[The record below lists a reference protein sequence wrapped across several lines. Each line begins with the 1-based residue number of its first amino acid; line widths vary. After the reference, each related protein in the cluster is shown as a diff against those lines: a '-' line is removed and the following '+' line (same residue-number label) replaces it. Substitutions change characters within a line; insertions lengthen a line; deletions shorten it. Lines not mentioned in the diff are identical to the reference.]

1 MSKTVEVRLLVV
13 NTKSVTVTFVLE
25 PWGETYELRPEEQV
39 SLVYRGPEG
48 GYPEVAVGDDVIE
61 TWGWV
66 GSTVRLFKDD
76 EELGGA
82 NCNRPHVPDAFPAIQ
97 QANWG

>member
-1 MSKTVEVRLLVV
+1 MSKTIEVRLLII
-13 NTKSVTVTFVLE
+13 NTKGFPVAFHLE
-25 PWGETYELRPEEQV
+25 PWGEVYELRPEEQV

-48 GYPEVAVGDDVIE
+48 GYPEVAVGEDAIE

-76 EELGGA
+76 QELGGVG
-82 NCNRPHVPDAFPAIQ
+82 CDRPDVPDAFPGIKQ
-97 QANWG
+97 PNWG